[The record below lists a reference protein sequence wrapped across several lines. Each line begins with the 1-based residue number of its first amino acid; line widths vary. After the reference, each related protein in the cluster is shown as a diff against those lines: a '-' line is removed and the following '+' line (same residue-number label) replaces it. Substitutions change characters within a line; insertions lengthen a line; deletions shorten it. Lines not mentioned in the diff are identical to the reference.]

1 MIQSGS
7 YLKVVDNTGA
17 KLVACL
23 KVHGGFKKRYAGVG
37 DTILV
42 SIKTLRSKRRESVK
56 VKKGEMYKALVLRVK
71 FASFL
76 FSGDSTVNPSMP
88 SVVLLNKNNKL
99 VGTRIFGS
107 ISRTFK
113 NSKYLKIFSLASGM
127 SSF

>member
-1 MIQSGS
+1 MIQSGT

-17 KLVACL
+17 KIVACL
-23 KVHGGFKKRYAGVG
+23 KVQGGYRKRYASVG
-37 DTILV
+37 DIILV

-56 VKKGEMYKALVLRVK
+56 VKKGEMYKALILRVK
-71 FASFL
+71 ANSPFFC
-76 FSGDSTVNPSMP
+76 GDSTVNPSMP

-107 ISRTFK
+107 ISRDFK
-113 NSKYLKIFSLASGM
+113 CSKYLKIFSLSSGM